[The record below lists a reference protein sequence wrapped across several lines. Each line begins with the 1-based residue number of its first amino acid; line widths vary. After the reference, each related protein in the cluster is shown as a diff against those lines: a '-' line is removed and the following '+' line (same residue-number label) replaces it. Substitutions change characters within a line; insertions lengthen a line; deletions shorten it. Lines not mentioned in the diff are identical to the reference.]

1 VDRGLRLAEKRQ
13 FPLGRERRQKWLDTR
28 DELYEEIQVC
38 RSTICSVRGKMLTGG
53 QTKGWNASKGF
64 YAQSYD
70 EPEVLD
76 SAVLIM
82 PLVFFCPASDPRFLS
97 TLQQIRR
104 PPERG
109 GLSAN
114 SLVYRYDVAK
124 SDDGVGGEEGF
135 FSLCE

>member
-1 VDRGLRLAEKRQ
+1 V
-13 FPLGRERRQKWLDTR
+13 
-28 DELYEEIQVC
+28 
-38 RSTICSVRGKMLTGG
+38 LTWGG
-53 QTKGWNASKGF
+53 GEQTKGWNASKGY

-70 EPEVLD
+70 ELEVLD

-97 TLQQIRR
+97 TLKQIMR

-114 SLVYRYDVAK
+114 SLVYRYDVTK

-135 FSLCE
+135 FSLCEWNWVHGE